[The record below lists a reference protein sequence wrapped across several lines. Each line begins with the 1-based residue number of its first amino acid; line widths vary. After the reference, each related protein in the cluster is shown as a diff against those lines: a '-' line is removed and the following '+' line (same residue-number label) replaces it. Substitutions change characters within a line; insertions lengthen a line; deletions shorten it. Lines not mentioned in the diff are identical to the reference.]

1 MKVEERI
8 LFFDNPRRCFRNGY
22 LDPALSKEVF
32 FIPQSPYLAIG
43 SLRQQLLYPTWPD
56 EVSDTDSSIDP
67 LDTFEKP
74 EDEDILKV
82 LEEVGLSKLL
92 NLGDLNHVS
101 CRLGKI

>member
-1 MKVEERI
+1 MIFLRT
-8 LFFDNPRRCFRNGY
+8 LHRCLKNGY
-22 LDPALSKEVF
+22 HDPALSKEVF

-56 EVSDTDSSIDP
+56 EVSDTNSQVDP
-67 LDTFEKP
+67 FDTIEKP
-74 EDEDILKV
+74 EDADILKV

-101 CRLGKI
+101 CKLAKI